1 MSKVWAPASRKRL
14 ISTVSFQ
21 AGRTTGSAV
30 PPRQDTPL
38 ADHIRQFVW
47 GVPGVAPAPVESR
60 RGDHLQ
66 RGAAAQR
73 APQPHLAI
81 YCPDCALEGV
91 GLYYHGFPSGMSL
104 MDAW

>member
-30 PPRQDTPL
+30 PPRQDTHL
-38 ADHIRQFVW
+38 ADHIGQFVW
-47 GVPGVAPAPVESR
+47 GVLGVEHDPVESR

-66 RGAAAQR
+66 RGDAAQR
-73 APQPHLAI
+73 APQPDLAI
-81 YCPDCALEGV
+81 SCRSEEHTSELQ
-91 GLYYHGFPSGMSL
+91 SL
-104 MDAW
+104 MRISYAV